1 MMNTITEM
9 TVNEFNVAQVRK
21 DFPILEQK
29 VNGKPLVYFD
39 NGATTQKPIQVINAV
54 EGYYKQYNS
63 NVHRGVHTLSRLA
76 TDAYEEARL
85 TVQKFIHAKFSH
97 EIIFTRGTTTS
108 INTVATGFG
117 RRYLQAGD
125 EVIISAME
133 HHANIVPWQMIC
145 EERGATLKVIPVQDN
160 GQLDDT
166 AFQALLNPKVKIVA
180 ITHISNVLGTINPIE
195 KIIQDAHNFGAK
207 VLIDAAQSIQHHE
220 IDVQKLN
227 CDFLCFSGH
236 KIYAPAGIG
245 VLYGK
250 EEILNEMPPFEF
262 GGDMIR
268 EVSFEKTTF
277 NVLPYKFEAGTP
289 NIEGAIGLSA
299 ALKFINQLG
308 MENIRAYEESLSL
321 YASKQLKMLKNFR
334 PIGNAK
340 DKAGVFSFLI
350 NGTHPTD
357 VGTLLDQFGIAVR
370 TGHHCAQPLINRF
383 EIPGTVRVS
392 LAFYNTREEIDYL
405 MECLQKVE
413 KMLA

>member
-1 MMNTITEM
+1 MNAITE
-9 TVNEFNVAQVRK
+9 TAVNEFNAAQVRN

-29 VNGKPLVYFD
+29 VNGKPLIYFD

-54 EGYYKQYNS
+54 EHYYKHYNS

-76 TDAYEEARL
+76 TDAYEEARIM
-85 TVQKFIHAKFSH
+85 VQNYINAESS
-97 EIIFTRGTTTS
+97 EEVIFTRGTTTS
-108 INTVATGFG
+108 INTVANGFG

-125 EVIISAME
+125 EVLISAME
-133 HHANIVPWQMIC
+133 HHANIVPWQIVC
-145 EERGATLKVIPVQDN
+145 EEKGATLKVIPVLDN
-160 GQLDDT
+160 GELNYS
-166 AFQALLNPKVKIVA
+166 AFQALLNSKVKIVA

-195 KIIQDAHNFGAK
+195 TIIQDAHQAGAK
-207 VLIDAAQSIQHHE
+207 VLIDAAQSIQHHK

-250 EEILNEMPPFEF
+250 KEILNEMPPFEF

-268 EVSFEKTTF
+268 DVSFEKTTF
-277 NVLPYKFEAGTP
+277 NDLPYKFEAGTP

-299 ALKFINQLG
+299 ALKYINQLG
-308 MENIRAYEESLSL
+308 LENIRKYEENLSE
-321 YASKQLKMLKNFR
+321 YASKQLRTLKNYR
-334 PIGNAK
+334 PIGDASE
-340 DKAGVFSFLI
+340 KAGVFSFII
-350 NGTHPTD
+350 NGTHPSD

-370 TGHHCAQPLINRF
+370 TGHHCAQPLMSRF
-383 EIPGTVRVS
+383 GIPGTVRVS
-392 LAFYNTREEIDYL
+392 LAFYNTKDEIDYL
-405 MECLQKVE
+405 IESLHKVE

>member
-1 MMNTITEM
+1 MNAITE
-9 TVNEFNVAQVRK
+9 TAVNEFNAAQVRK

-54 EGYYKQYNS
+54 EDYYKHYNS

-85 TVQKFIHAKFSH
+85 TVQKFINAKSAH
-97 EIIFTRGTTTS
+97 EIIFTRGTTTG
-108 INTVATGFG
+108 INTVANGFG
-117 RRYLQAGD
+117 RRYLQSGD
-125 EVIISAME
+125 EVLISTME

-145 EERGATLKVIPVQDN
+145 EERGATLKVIPVLDN
-160 GQLDDT
+160 GELDYA
-166 AFQALLNPKVKIVA
+166 AFQSLLNPKVKIVA
-180 ITHISNVLGTINPIE
+180 ITHISNVLGTINPVE
-195 KIIQDAHNFGAK
+195 KIIQDAHQVGAK
-207 VLIDAAQSIQHHE
+207 TLIDAAQSIQHHE
-220 IDVQKLN
+220 IDVQKLD

-250 EEILNEMPPFEF
+250 EEMLNEMPPFEF

-299 ALKFINQLG
+299 AIKYIQNLGLK
-308 MENIRAYEESLSL
+308 NIRQYEENLSE
-321 YASKQLKMLKNFR
+321 YASQRLKSLHFYR
-334 PIGNAK
+334 PIGDASE
-340 DKAGVFSFLI
+340 KAGVFSFLI

-370 TGHHCAQPLINRF
+370 TGHHCAQPLMHRF

-392 LAFYNTREEIDYL
+392 LAFYNAHDEIDYL
-405 MECLQKVE
+405 IECLQKVE